1 MLNNSDFEISGSLND
16 AFELIKSIFD
26 KERKSYEKT
35 ILSMKNRITELEEA
49 LIKAN
54 KENMKYQTKISNLK
68 RKLTS
73 ISKTVS
79 KLEDSDFD
87 LKNEKKETEKNDFI
101 TNRENCHNNI
111 KYRNKEKMNSFRKK
125 TKFMSNINRSASDN
139 CNQFMKTNFVDINN
153 TKQLNNGEDIKT
165 NYNIT
170 NKTNRPNKKTLSSK
184 IKNSLLNNIEQTAEK
199 IGHKKNNLF
208 KSYAHN
214 GENHSL
220 YLHSNGYSD
229 KNKNTKLIENYVKR
243 NDINKVKYLSSDKYN
258 QIEQKIKGIK
268 SNLTMFKEKEENKLN
283 ASLNDNSIS
292 INEEN
297 IFPQD

>member
-153 TKQLNNGEDIKT
+153 TKQRTKDILKKES
-165 NYNIT
+165 NRGNIT
-170 NKTNRPNKKTLSSK
+170 LAIYIVYLVVIASAYAFFFLKKEMFELIVS
-184 IKNSLLNNIEQTAEK
+184 IILFFAVPGLLILEGYNAK
-199 IGHKKNNLF
+199 FFFFWGFFFVGLALFHYLF
-208 KSYAHN
+208 K
-214 GENHSL
+214 
-220 YLHSNGYSD
+220 
-229 KNKNTKLIENYVKR
+229 
-243 NDINKVKYLSSDKYN
+243 
-258 QIEQKIKGIK
+258 
-268 SNLTMFKEKEENKLN
+268 
-283 ASLNDNSIS
+283 
-292 INEEN
+292 
-297 IFPQD
+297 